1 MKNAFKKINR
11 MLIIF
16 DVAIMVGIVGILFF
30 SFLSFFN
37 AQIEKTDDYLTQFFA
52 VLKTIYLLAKIAVIH
67 LFVNLIYYIF
77 KRTREEIG
85 VYNGIF

>member
-1 MKNAFKKINR
+1 MKYVFKKINR
-11 MLIIF
+11 ILIIF
-16 DVAIMVGIVGILFF
+16 DVAIMVAIVCILFF

-37 AQIEKTDDYLTQFFA
+37 TKIEKTEDYLTQFFA

-77 KRTREEIG
+77 KKTGEEIG